1 MDCLEAQAIL
11 SAAHD
16 GEAIEPA
23 DLAAAREHCADCADC
38 RAFAE
43 GLEQLAALPTPPAPP
58 ETIDAILGR
67 VAELAAARAEADLT
81 FAAAAEAA
89 AAEAV
94 TEAEDLD
101 HQSAAAPADPAA
113 ERTTMANPPFAWFTD
128 SVKWASIGALGAVAV
143 TALIAFVLVSTA
155 GTRVPQ
161 TAESSTTSGGSAD
174 FTFSNSNKSAT
185 VTAAAPQTQTRTTA
199 PDYVAYKNLV
209 YAPGALLADSS
220 EATPQVG
227 TISTAFASGSAAAP
241 APVYGSPL
249 ADGSIVVKGPDGYR
263 LYTPVVRLL
272 ASRRFQLEAGNSIDH
287 FGVWPTLPA
296 RFTPP
301 TGANGSPTF
310 GPAGQDSLGVNV
322 FVPSGQSTSAGFAVA
337 PGTGSSDPA
346 QGDPNWTWWTPVIP

>member
-1 MDCLEAQAIL
+1 MDCLEAQALL

-16 GEAIEPA
+16 GELIEPA
-23 DLAAAREHCADCADC
+23 DLAAAREHCAECPDC
-38 RAFAE
+38 RAFAQ
-43 GLEQLAALPTPPAPP
+43 GLERLEALPTPAAPP
-58 ETIDAILGR
+58 ETIDAILGQ

-89 AAEAV
+89 AADAV
-94 TEAEDLD
+94 TEAADLD
-101 HQSAAAPADPAA
+101 HEGAAAPAVAPVPQTASV
-113 ERTTMANPPFAWFTD
+113 NPPFAWFTD

-155 GTRVPQ
+155 GTRAPQ
-161 TAESSTTSGGSAD
+161 TAESSTTSGGAD
-174 FTFSNSNKSAT
+174 FTFSNSSKSAT
-185 VTAAAPQTQTRTTA
+185 VTAAAPQTQTRATA

-209 YAPGALLADSS
+209 YGPGALLADSR

-227 TISTAFASGSAAAP
+227 TISTAFASGGAAAP

-272 ASRRFQLEAGNSIDH
+272 ASRRFQLEAGNSIDR

-296 RFTPP
+296 RFSAP

-322 FVPSGQSTSAGFAVA
+322 FVPSGQSASAGFAVA
-337 PGTGSSDPA
+337 PGTGASDPA
-346 QGDPNWTWWTPVIP
+346 QGNPNWTWWTPVTP